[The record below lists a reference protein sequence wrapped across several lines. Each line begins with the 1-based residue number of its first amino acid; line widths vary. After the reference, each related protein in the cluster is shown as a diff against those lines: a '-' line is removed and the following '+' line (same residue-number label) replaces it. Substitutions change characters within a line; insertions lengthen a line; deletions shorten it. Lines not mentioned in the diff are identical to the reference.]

1 MIMVSSKPGQRLARA
16 KAAQD
21 AASEAFQA
29 GETQGLHYSY
39 LQARNEL
46 VKAAEALADE
56 LVADR
61 HHEAEG
67 D

>member
-1 MIMVSSKPGQRLARA
+1 MIMISSKAGQRLAKA

-21 AASEAFQA
+21 AAAEAFQV

-39 LQARNEL
+39 LQSRLEL
-46 VKAAEALADE
+46 VKAAEAVADE
-56 LVADR
+56 LVADG
-61 HHEAEG
+61 HHEAKG